1 MANKQQEALTMKQLI
16 ADQNRLLAEG
26 LQIEKDRLSTDKE
39 ILSNQMDIDN
49 SVKDQLKQLEFQKA
63 EKAAILRATNSISKI
78 SENIATLGKDDL
90 TNTKSLNKL
99 TNDKLK
105 IDKNIRSLRQAQSKL
120 NKEQLG
126 LTKEQVEANF
136 SLSESIDEQVNN
148 AIILK
153 AEMGLVNNT
162 VENIANA
169 KGVTMFGGV
178 EKVLDKIPL
187 LSGLAPMFGA
197 AAKEAEGVAAD
208 MEKRKFGADK
218 FAELRKEGM
227 NVKDAL
233 EASGSTAED
242 ITTNMKGGFS
252 KAAIDSK
259 SMAAGAK
266 GMASSIMKT
275 LGPAALLAAL
285 VTALVGA
292 DKASSEMA
300 KSMNMS
306 YSDALKM
313 RSELT
318 SAAAASGN
326 LFVTTK
332 GMQESL
338 MAVNSA
344 LGTGGELN
352 ADMLTQMTEMREM
365 AGFTNEELQGIAAI
379 SLTTG
384 ASMNDVTGEF
394 MAQAKLASI
403 RNGVLLN
410 EKDLLKGIK
419 DVSAATT
426 LSLGQDAG
434 LIGDAVA
441 TAKSLGME
449 LNAVDAIASS
459 LLSFESS
466 ISAELEAELLTGKEL
481 NLEKARQ
488 FALNNDLAGVAREI
502 AKQAGSA
509 AEFGKMNRIQ
519 QEALAK
525 AVGMGRD
532 DLAKT
537 LFIQEQLAGA
547 TGDAAKEQEDLLNRR
562 IEEVG
567 LAQAQKEMKKDGIK
581 GLREQAGNADKLAA
595 TMAKVQE
602 IFVGLAGPILEVV
615 SPIVDILLPALKLI
629 PIILAPVFDTF
640 KGIAGILTGS
650 TESLSTMETIMG
662 AIGITALAYLATT
675 KSIALYKGIIAMRDA
690 NSNIMAAAG
699 VALENSKKKGILST
713 IGALTIQ
720 LGIKLGILSASLATN
735 AAITFGIGVAI
746 AVAAAAAGYAAIKS
760 MTKAGDMNSPADG
773 KTVVSTKE
781 GGLFELS
788 PNDDLIAAPGASK
801 MANNTS
807 SGGIN
812 IEPLVTRMAAV
823 ENVLIQ
829 ILQKETG
836 IYLDSNKIGKTM
848 QLSTSRMG

>member
-16 ADQNRLLAEG
+16 ADQNRLLAAG
-26 LQIEKDRLSTDKE
+26 LEIEKERLSTDKE

-78 SENIATLGKDDL
+78 SENISTLGKDDL

-105 IDKNIRSLRQAQSKL
+105 IDKNIRLLRQTQSKL

-126 LTKEQVEANF
+126 LTEEQVELNNT
-136 SLSESIDEQVNN
+136 LSESIDEQVNN

-169 KGVTMFGGV
+169 KGVTMFGGI

-197 AAKEAEGVAAD
+197 AAKEAEGVATD
-208 MEKRKFGADK
+208 MEKRKFGVDK
-218 FAELRKEGM
+218 FAELTKEGM
-227 NVKDAL
+227 GLEEAL
-233 EASGSTAED
+233 EASGSTLED
-242 ITTNMKGGFS
+242 VALDMEGGFS
-252 KAAIDSK
+252 KAAVDSK

-266 GMASSIMKT
+266 GMANSISKA

-285 VTALVGA
+285 VKAMVGA
-292 DKASSEMA
+292 DKATSEMA

-306 YSDALKM
+306 YSDALQM

-318 SAAAASGN
+318 NAAAASGN
-326 LFVTTK
+326 IFVNTK

-338 MAVNSA
+338 MAINSS
-344 LGTGGELN
+344 LGTNVMVNGE
-352 ADMLTQMTEMREM
+352 MLTQMTEMREM
-365 AGFTNEELQGIAAI
+365 AGFTNEEIQGIAAI

-403 RNGVLLN
+403 QNGVLLN

-426 LSLGQDAG
+426 LSLGKNPG
-434 LIGDAVA
+434 LIADAVA

-449 LNAVDAIASS
+449 LSAVDAIAQS

-466 ISAELEAELLTGKEL
+466 IGAELEAELLTGKQL

-488 FALNNDLAGVAREI
+488 AALDNDLATVAEEI
-502 AKQAGSA
+502 AKQTGSS
-509 AEFGKMNRIQ
+509 AEFGKMNRIE

-525 AVGMGRD
+525 AVGMNREE
-532 DLAKT
+532 LASS
-537 LFIQEQLAGA
+537 LFLREQLQGL
-547 TGDAAKEQEDLLNRR
+547 TGDAAKQAEADFQRRVDILGVAGAQRELEQKGVD
-562 IEEVG
+562 
-567 LAQAQKEMKKDGIK
+567 
-581 GLREQAGNADKLAA
+581 GLRDQVGMADKLGAV
-595 TMAKVQE
+595 MSKLEE
-602 IFVGLAGPILEVV
+602 IFVVVGQALMPIFDIFVSIFDIVGPIMK
-615 SPIVDILLPALKLI
+615 LLNPFIQFAATGFSAI
-629 PIILAPVFDTF
+629 GDV
-640 KGIAGILTGS
+640 LTGL
-650 TESLSTMETIMG
+650 TGGGFGME
-662 AIGITALAYLATT
+662 
-675 KSIALYKGIIAMRDA
+675 K
-690 NSNIMAAAG
+690 
-699 VALENSKKKGILST
+699 
-713 IGALTIQ
+713 
-720 LGIKLGILSASLATN
+720 
-735 AAITFGIGVAI
+735 
-746 AVAAAAAGYAAIKS
+746 
-760 MTKAGDMNSPADG
+760 TKASIRRTEDASQAVFGTSADIYGRYGPDGKLKKAADMNSPAGG
-773 KTVVSTKE
+773 KTMVSTKE

-788 PNDDLIAAPGASK
+788 PNDDLVAFPGASK

-807 SGGIN
+807 NGGVN